1 MLEKWRMR
9 TTRLCCDLNR
19 YKVIGVSN
27 LQQIIIIMYVEMKQ
41 LVADKWWNSCT
52 FFFIHEILVH
62 SFRSYH
68 WVRIYIHKTNP
79 DSLSKRI
86 NGPIRYSKVQFAT
99 LKYNMLLFSH
109 DWKHYLLP
117 PLILLHCSLSATASS
132 SACQMERPSLDEPE
146 TPSDP
151 WYMLPPTCT
160 EDTCTCMEVQG
171 QYTSSRQDYQALHC
185 ETIHSRTSASCF
197 AVSSSTTDW
206 WRVCKMKVS

>member
-1 MLEKWRMR
+1 
-9 TTRLCCDLNR
+9 
-19 YKVIGVSN
+19 
-27 LQQIIIIMYVEMKQ
+27 MYVETKQ
-41 LVADKWWNSCT
+41 LVVDKWWNSCT
-52 FFFIHEILVH
+52 FFIHEILVH
-62 SFRSYH
+62 SFCSYH
-68 WVRIYIHKTNP
+68 WVRIYTHKTNP
-79 DSLSKRI
+79 DSLSKTI
-86 NGPIRYSKVQFAT
+86 NGPIRYSKVQLVT
-99 LKYNMLLFSH
+99 LKYNLLLFSH

-151 WYMLPPTCT
+151 WYMLPPACT